1 MDTQPNATDHTLG
14 SKFKVQR
21 YKEKMLEREGG
32 GMFAGLQSTP
42 VVLMLHTLIRLGID
56 LYHILGQLL
65 NEAIWIID

>member
-21 YKEKMLEREGG
+21 YKEKMLEREGE

-42 VVLMLHTLIRLGID
+42 VVLMLYTLIRLGID